1 MERIFMAAKSEPN
14 LLGTL
19 LKELFQ
25 RKKWQQHLEQ
35 HKIFLIWEDIVG
47 AGIAAHATPDCIR
60 SKVLWLKVTDSVWMQ
75 QLHLEKR
82 MLLATINEQL
92 REQELQDIRFRLETR
107 MASRPP
113 EAVAGKSRGE
123 QVSTRDLNL
132 FEEMILPLRDE
143 ELKATMRRLWLK
155 GQNRKHGL

>member
-1 MERIFMAAKSEPN
+1 MAVKSEPN

-19 LKELFQ
+19 LQELFQ

-47 AGIAAHATPDCIR
+47 AGIAAHAHPDCIR
-60 SKVLWLKVTDSVWMQ
+60 GKVLWLKVTDSVWMQ

-82 MLLATINEQL
+82 VLLATINEQL
-92 REQELQDIRFRLETR
+92 GEQELQDIRFRLDTKLP
-107 MASRPP
+107 SRPP
-113 EAVAGKSRGE
+113 EVPASKSRPAGE
-123 QVSTRDLNL
+123 QVSTRDVTL
-132 FEEMILPLRDE
+132 FEEMVLPLRDE

-155 GQNRKHGL
+155 SRHRKHGL